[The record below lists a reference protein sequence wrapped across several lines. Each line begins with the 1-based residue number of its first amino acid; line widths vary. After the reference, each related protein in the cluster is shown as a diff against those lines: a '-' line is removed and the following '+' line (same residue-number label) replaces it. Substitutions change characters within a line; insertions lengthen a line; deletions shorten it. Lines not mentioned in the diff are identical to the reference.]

1 MKFKHIFY
9 IIAPKIRNEKMRNFI
24 FLALFL
30 NAAIFFLPRGA
41 QAESFITDEEY
52 GAMLYKNPRG
62 IGCDKCHG
70 EKGQG
75 SLIATYKEFNRTA
88 GAYYERALNAPP
100 INNLSLQELADG
112 ISSSRDVM
120 PSYFL
125 TQNEIIIIYKYIKSI
140 NQPKKKEKK

>member
-1 MKFKHIFY
+1 MQNLSK
-9 IIAPKIRNEKMRNFI
+9 NLMRNLPA
-24 FLALFL
+24 LALFSGIL
-30 NAAIFFLPRGA
+30 C
-41 QAESFITDEEY
+41 AESFITDEEY

-70 EKGQG
+70 EKGEG